1 MTEISIEDF
10 CIALYCAYTRF
21 DSMAPDPLGRIAFTT
36 RTLDTDR
43 EEYCRVECAGVR
55 DFAVRSES
63 GDAAWG
69 PEDRLEL
76 SVVEVEGAPGSWR
89 VWFNPFYQ
97 HEIEFRCRQ
106 LRLNGADVVGRGKHI
121 QDELPSRAAKVPPYS
136 PGAA

>member
-21 DSMAPDPLGRIAFTT
+21 DSLAPDAAGRITFTA
-36 RTLDTDR
+36 RTLDSDH
-43 EEYCRVECAGVR
+43 EEYYRVECVSVR
-55 DFAVRSES
+55 DFAYRSEVR
-63 GDAAWG
+63 DDNWG

-76 SVVEVEGAPGSWR
+76 SVVELEGAPGSWR
-89 VWFNPFYQ
+89 VWFNPFYL

-106 LRLNGADVVGRGKHI
+106 LRLNGAEVVGGGKHL